1 MLAIGLDSAANNWG
15 SMGILL
21 AEIELLG
28 EEKMSSVGWTLER
41 QCEWVGIKKN
51 HYYPPG
57 CLPMCLAG

>member
-28 EEKMSSVGWTLER
+28 EEKMSSVGWT
-41 QCEWVGIKKN
+41 
-51 HYYPPG
+51 
-57 CLPMCLAG
+57 AGKAA